1 MLEVK
6 VYFNML
12 GIDNSEQQLIKQ
24 YKKWFI
30 ERNIKYDF
38 HYRIGWGIIPEY
50 VFLSAEDALAF
61 KLAFGL

>member
-12 GIDNSEQQLIKQ
+12 GIDNSEQH
-24 YKKWFI
+24 KKWFI